1 MDKKKKKILENMI
14 KDYNEG
20 EKEAKIINL
29 YTGNSKS
36 TKIINKENKILN
48 DYNEGE
54 KENITTFAAESLNAF
69 STKKEKK

>member
-1 MDKKKKKILENMI
+1 MKGLKFKNKFTILNFKIGENDLWV
-14 KDYNEG
+14 K
-20 EKEAKIINL
+20 
-29 YTGNSKS
+29 
-36 TKIINKENKILN
+36 KIINKENTILN